1 MLPSGPGFAAWCETE
16 GRLPPNVLSTLFLAF
31 LKLLLIVA
39 PRKDLSTVLA
49 RYKILTQIIKISV
62 AQSYAKISPF
72 DVMLLPFKHQEKAS
86 KCGHTRLTIS
96 WLITSSF
103 IDKTM
108 KGTIYSIVNFIFLIA
123 TVGGTSSY
131 NMLTNQ
137 IICGYQGWFT
147 YPGDGAPI
155 NKWKHWFH
163 DPAATVTAPKA
174 DYITVD
180 MYPTTDE
187 YDEDDLHESGIM
199 LSDGS
204 SAKFFSNVR
213 PKVVLKH
220 FEWMATY
227 GISGVFNMR
236 FMESMHVDKNR
247 EWKTIVL
254 RNVRN
259 AAELTGRIFAVSYNI
274 AGDDFGG
281 SNVLEDLKVDW
292 MRLVDEEGITKS
304 SSYIHQNGL
313 PVLRIYGI
321 GFKDHNVVHNT
332 DEMARLI
339 SWFQSEA
346 EEKYR
351 VFLIGGV
358 PSMWRNLTGDSMQE
372 DAWKGIYDSLDG
384 IHPWHVGRFKN
395 ITGFEHYYTK
405 IIRED
410 AAYCE
415 TKGILYMPT
424 MVSSSEN

>member
-1 MLPSGPGFAAWCETE
+1 
-16 GRLPPNVLSTLFLAF
+16 
-31 LKLLLIVA
+31 
-39 PRKDLSTVLA
+39 
-49 RYKILTQIIKISV
+49 
-62 AQSYAKISPF
+62 
-72 DVMLLPFKHQEKAS
+72 MLLPFKHTQRRHRNVVVKMS
-86 KCGHTRLTIS
+86 RTNKDLPSSCTHIICHTRLTIS